1 MRNFRGIR
9 CHPIE
14 VTSAHFGSVVA
25 VFFFGRNMKKIR
37 WWTWTLTDWM
47 LHAMSGVIR
56 RVNKRGLKAFR
67 AAKNRLRLLRF
78 AEVRSI

>member
-1 MRNFRGIR
+1 
-9 CHPIE
+9 
-14 VTSAHFGSVVA
+14 
-25 VFFFGRNMKKIR
+25 MKKIR

-56 RVNKRGLKAFR
+56 RANKRGLKAFC